1 MFIILSLKNCPFDK
15 IAVRKED
22 VVEVT
27 LTNEGENVTVY
38 TKNGE
43 VIKVAE
49 TLSEVMEALN
59 EQCGKEN

>member
-1 MFIILSLKNCPFDK
+1 MIIIFSLKNCPFNK
-15 IAVRKED
+15 IVVRKED

-38 TKNGE
+38 MKNGE

-49 TLSEVMEALN
+49 TLSEVLEALN
-59 EQCGKEN
+59 GKEN

>member
-15 IAVRKED
+15 IAVRQED

-49 TLSEVMEALN
+49 TLSEVLEALN
-59 EQCGKEN
+59 EQHGKEN

>member
-15 IAVRKED
+15 IAVRQED

-43 VIKVAE
+43 AIKVAE
-49 TLSEVMEALN
+49 TLSEVLEALN
-59 EQCGKEN
+59 GKEN

>member
-1 MFIILSLKNCPFDK
+1 MIFSLKNCPFDK

-38 TKNGE
+38 MKNGE

-49 TLSEVMEALN
+49 TLSEVLEALN
-59 EQCGKEN
+59 EKEN

>member
-1 MFIILSLKNCPFDK
+1 MFMIFSLKNCPFDK

-38 TKNGE
+38 MKNGE

-49 TLSEVMEALN
+49 TLSEVLEALN
-59 EQCGKEN
+59 EKEN

>member
-1 MFIILSLKNCPFDK
+1 MFIIFSLKNCPFDK
-15 IAVRKED
+15 IVVRKED

-38 TKNGE
+38 MKNGE

-49 TLSEVMEALN
+49 TLSEVLEALN
-59 EQCGKEN
+59 GKEN